1 MDTTDSTEFDCVI
14 IGDYCTLNSRSALQ
28 THLYEDRVM
37 KVGRVHLAQGVMVGA
52 LSTVLYD
59 SHIGDY
65 VRLSPLTVVMKGE
78 ALPAHTEWAGA
89 PAVPAEVANGA
100 LRVAA

>member
-1 MDTTDSTEFDCVI
+1 
-14 IGDYCTLNSRSALQ
+14 
-28 THLYEDRVM
+28 M
-37 KVGRVHLAQGVMVGA
+37 KVGRVHVGQGVMVGA

-59 SHIGDY
+59 THIGDY

-89 PAVPAEVANGA
+89 PAVPAEAPAEPV
-100 LRVAA
+100 REAA

>member
-1 MDTTDSTEFDCVI
+1 MDMTDLSEFDCVT
-14 IGDYCTLNSRSALQ
+14 IGVYCTLNSLSALQ

-59 SHIGDY
+59 THIGEY

-89 PAVPAEVANGA
+89 PAVPAE
-100 LRVAA
+100 AAAEAIRSAA